1 MALGAL
7 TLPSVSYSFDSQGTA
22 MVPVTAGQGDKVIGK
37 IEVTSPIQQMSEFF
51 AGIDKSLVNL
61 VTFAKKSLDL
71 EEADAREDPLKGL
84 EGDGKEEGDK
94 KGMLDVLKEQ
104 FSSLSD
110 AFGEVSIGEK
120 LGAAL
125 LIGALFLFS
134 QMEETITK
142 IIEKLVTAFQFV
154 RDKVFGDT
162 ENPNANT
169 FAALL
174 AAVVAFKFRGLIVAV
189 GKAALSL
196 GRFLGVNQLL
206 SQYTK
211 MSALI
216 KTKMIPALTNAIKSL
231 PGALWKGVGFV
242 FRGINIASQKLLLG
256 AQGAL
261 KSLGGGMTKL
271 FNGVGKAFML
281 IRVGMMSMMTSLTPI
296 IAPLLPIIAIAAAV
310 AAVFY
315 SLKSGFDTFKTSLE
329 NGDSMF
335 TAVLAGLSDAML
347 TLITL
352 PATLI
357 KNLVGWIAGLL
368 GFESFK
374 EDLESF
380 SFKDMIKNAFSSF
393 TSGMV
398 RVIKAIA
405 KGAAAALA
413 ALAPMG
419 ESPAEAY
426 QRVYSEVMSSGDS
439 QSTMENVGGAELASN
454 LPNEEGGAELT
465 SNLLNEQGDA
475 NAAESFYAQERATK
489 EGNMARARN
498 YTSSM
503 ATISQGITSDAAL
516 EDNSIETK
524 ESPMNQK
531 LQKFMETILELE
543 KMKMEREN
551 DKASIAAVN
560 VVNQGANNFS
570 KSESVITGDLNTDNT
585 EPTNKLI
592 NSAIAV

>member
-1 MALGAL
+1 
-7 TLPSVSYSFDSQGTA
+7 
-22 MVPVTAGQGDKVIGK
+22 
-37 IEVTSPIQQMSEFF
+37 
-51 AGIDKSLVNL
+51 
-61 VTFAKKSLDL
+61 
-71 EEADAREDPLKGL
+71 
-84 EGDGKEEGDK
+84 
-94 KGMLDVLKEQ
+94 
-104 FSSLSD
+104 
-110 AFGEVSIGEK
+110 
-120 LGAAL
+120 
-125 LIGALFLFS
+125 
-134 QMEETITK
+134 
-142 IIEKLVTAFQFV
+142 
-154 RDKVFGDT
+154 
-162 ENPNANT
+162 
-169 FAALL
+169 
-174 AAVVAFKFRGLIVAV
+174 
-189 GKAALSL
+189 
-196 GRFLGVNQLL
+196 
-206 SQYTK
+206 
-211 MSALI
+211 
-216 KTKMIPALTNAIKSL
+216 
-231 PGALWKGVGFV
+231 
-242 FRGINIASQKLLLG
+242 
-256 AQGAL
+256 
-261 KSLGGGMTKL
+261 
-271 FNGVGKAFML
+271 
-281 IRVGMMSMMTSLTPI
+281 MMTSLTPI

-405 KGAAAALA
+405 KGAAAALS
-413 ALAPMG
+413 ALAPGG

-426 QRVYSEVMSSGDS
+426 QRVYSEIMSSGDS

-454 LPNEEGGAELT
+454 LPNEE
-465 SNLLNEQGDA
+465 GDA